1 VISENGECSDFE
13 PVYMPPTVVMDI
25 SGKHLMDYHLD
36 NNNKPLWR
44 GTPTKVT
51 SDNNNIYVI
60 DENYGKDRVVVLKW
74 DGTVGGIYT
83 GSVHFQNTYLGILF
97 ALVFTCKPYKQHASR
112 INT

>member
-1 VISENGECSDFE
+1 MSCFQSLMEISPCGGLSYRGQTK
-13 PVYMPPTVVMDI
+13 VVVMDI
-25 SGKHLMDYHLD
+25 SGKHLMDYHLG

-51 SDNNNIYVI
+51 SDNDNIYVI
-60 DENYGKDRVVVLKW
+60 DKHYTKDRVVLLKW
-74 DGTVGGIYT
+74 DG
-83 GSVHFQNTYLGILF
+83 LF